1 MRTYVFFN
9 KDTGEIL
16 HTHHEVALTGDSLS
30 VAKDQLL
37 TGDVMRLLED
47 RIDTQNVDVLE
58 VEENSHLIRRSFSE
72 DDEVALYV
80 DVEKRIL
87 SERERNARA
96 GE

>member
-30 VAKDQLL
+30 VTKDQLL

-47 RIDTQNVDVLE
+47 RADKQNVDVLE
-58 VEENSHLIRRSFSE
+58 VDANSHLIRRSFSE
-72 DDEVALYV
+72 DDEIALYV
-80 DVEKRIL
+80 DVERKIL
-87 SERERNARA
+87 SERERNARTE
-96 GE
+96 G